1 MKLEYNTLNVVVCNV
16 VGKCNKM
23 KKYVYRELYV
33 AKR

>member
-1 MKLEYNTLNVVVCNV
+1 MKLKYITLNVVVCNV

-23 KKYVYRELYV
+23 KKHVYGDLYV